1 MEPASVPPHFT
12 TRRLSENAVSVPP
25 MATAAALPAAQLT
38 ALLAAPSVEQARTS
52 ARDHLSSAL
61 PTPLVASQLGPTL
74 AQLLE
79 QQRAQAARLE
89 QDLGAARD
97 HSDALVSSAR
107 RQLSQIKQR
116 TGALKEGHDEVD
128 AGLRSARDKLV
139 SGLDVREDGAEGLTL
154 RERLVQL
161 SQRRKELEA
170 AKTWFGAVAK
180 AEELGCAL
188 FRCQRDAA

>member
-1 MEPASVPPHFT
+1 
-12 TRRLSENAVSVPP
+12 